1 MKRLVLVSA
10 IGAVLAGCSTT
21 SDVYEKRAEA
31 ARERQERAVD
41 RAIDEAPKWMTELP
55 KSNDAV
61 YASGTAVSGDY
72 SMALG
77 IARTNAFEGICM
89 AAGGKVK
96 SQTKVFRTD
105 TERTSTRLN
114 TTAIKSMCPNV
125 DITGAEVVSDGGVKV
140 VRDGTRFRAYVL
152 VALPIGEANTL
163 ATTKEA
169 NRQARLAISRR
180 DIEFKE
186 LDEQKEKSE

>member
-1 MKRLVLVSA
+1 MKRLILVTA

-21 SDVYEKRAEA
+21 DIYEKRAEA
-31 ARERQERAVD
+31 ARERQEAAVD
-41 RAIDEAPKWMTELP
+41 RAIDQAPKWMAELP
-55 KSNDAV
+55 KSKDAV
-61 YASGTAVSGDY
+61 FASGTAVSGDY
-72 SMALG
+72 NMAVG

-105 TERTSTRLN
+105 TERSSTQLN

-125 DITGAEVVSDGGVKV
+125 DITGAEIAKDGIKV
-140 VRDGTRFRAYVL
+140 IRDGTRFRAYVL
-152 VALPIGEANTL
+152 VALPMGEANTL

-169 NRQARLAISRR
+169 NRQARRAVNQR
-180 DIEFKE
+180 DAEFRE
-186 LDEQKEKSE
+186 LDQQKEKSE

>member
-1 MKRLVLVSA
+1 MKRLILVTA

-21 SDVYEKRAEA
+21 DVYEKRAEA
-31 ARERQERAVD
+31 ARERQEAAVD
-41 RAIDEAPKWMTELP
+41 RAIDQAPKWMTELP
-55 KSNDAV
+55 KSKDAV
-61 YASGTAVSGDY
+61 FAAGTAVSGDY
-72 SMALG
+72 NMAVG

-105 TERTSTRLN
+105 TERSSTQLN

-125 DITGAEVVSDGGVKV
+125 DITGAEIAKDGIKV
-140 VRDGTRFRAYVL
+140 IRDGTRFRAYVL
-152 VALPIGEANTL
+152 VALPMGDANTL

-169 NRQARLAISRR
+169 NRQARRAVGQR
-180 DIEFKE
+180 DAEFRE
-186 LDEQKEKSE
+186 LDQQKEKSE